1 MRHRGDGVL
10 SPSRIGI
17 NIRTYITA
25 FFEFVGAAHG
35 PPKTHASFAQHDNK
49 RRPPRLRVV
58 GG

>member
-35 PPKTHASFAQHDNK
+35 PPKPMPVKQRKYRVSGK
-49 RRPPRLRVV
+49 RPLP
-58 GG
+58 G